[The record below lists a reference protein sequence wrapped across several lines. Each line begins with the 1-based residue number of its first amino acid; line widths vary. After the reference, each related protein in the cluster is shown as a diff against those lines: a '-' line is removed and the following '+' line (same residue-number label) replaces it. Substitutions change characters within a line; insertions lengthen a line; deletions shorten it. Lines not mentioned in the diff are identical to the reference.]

1 MQKRKQLNYKQLLDV
16 LSENDPDNNSFV
28 QLCFGCTTTAP
39 CTQCIVPP
47 CLQFNCNVWSLKACF
62 RVCASKGQLVP
73 VVCIRLPVYL
83 FGLPA
88 QQNRMFV
95 FFHFKINNM
104 VNRSFELQVWW
115 PFFCHKM
122 KTKTASTKA
131 LGFYF
136 TKGLKLQEVSLQD
149 TESAHLVCFTA
160 HRPT

>member
-1 MQKRKQLNYKQLLDV
+1 MCIKRSVSTRCLLYTTSCV
-16 LSENDPDNNSFV
+16 SFR
-28 QLCFGCTTTAP
+28 
-39 CTQCIVPP
+39 PP
-47 CLQFNCNVWSLKACF
+47 
-62 RVCASKGQLVP
+62 
-73 VVCIRLPVYL
+73 
-83 FGLPA
+83 
-88 QQNRMFV
+88 QQTRMFI

-115 PFFCHKM
+115 PFFYHKM

-160 HRPT
+160 HGPT